1 MHESFINITF
11 AAKLNDMA
19 EAQKSTK
26 KYWGYFSVFLLLTI
40 LFLIFFNSWFWIWL
54 PGLLTSLVMAMGKM

>member
-1 MHESFINITF
+1 M
-11 AAKLNDMA
+11 NDMA
-19 EAQKSTK
+19 EAQESTK
-26 KYWGYFSVFLLLTI
+26 KYWVYFGVFLILTV